1 MKLTNKIYYDIFKIK
16 LEGEYMSESEIAGL
30 ICAMVITIF
39 GIGFYIWLSIKV
51 YNLQK

>member
-1 MKLTNKIYYDIFKIK
+1 MYYFLSVYLLGIFGGMININ
-16 LEGEYMSESEIAGL
+16 ESVLAGYILAGVIAS
-30 ICAMVITIF
+30 V

>member
-1 MKLTNKIYYDIFKIK
+1 
-16 LEGEYMSESEIAGL
+16 MSESLIAGYICAGL
-30 ICAMVITIF
+30 ITVV

>member
-1 MKLTNKIYYDIFKIK
+1 MT
-16 LEGEYMSESEIAGL
+16 ESEIAGL
-30 ICAMVITIF
+30 ICAGLITAV